1 MGKILAIKGHPTRGK
16 EVIKILEML
25 GGHNKYHI
33 NDTECNLLYTI
44 REGDDVIIGTYP
56 NSGISQVYTLEQFLE
71 KYPFKVGDKVKYKPV
86 TSSGPIFVIEKMK
99 WEDNQIK
106 YIIRNTWCNARN
118 RTVTAKDLQH
128 YKEELRQERKYPELR
143 MDLDDDDKL
152 ATEVVIGGDKILPPN
167 GYLIGKIT
175 QVDNGMLI
183 EFVKKQPQYPKT
195 YEECCQ
201 ITKKVAKTTHELDIA
216 YNPNLIYDFQKLLIC
231 RDAYWKI
238 AGEELGLSEPWKPNF
253 GENFIY
259 AISAFYGTIQKTMV
273 TGGRG
278 ILLFPT
284 EEMRDAF
291 YENFKFLIDKC
302 KELL

>member
-16 EVIKILEML
+16 EVIEILEML
-25 GGHNKYHI
+25 GGKNDLLDGGNKNFIYYIKPSYDYIMVEDI
-33 NDTECNLLYTI
+33 NNCNLNEFT
-44 REGDDVIIGTYP
+44 
-56 NSGISQVYTLEQFLE
+56 NFTLEEFLE
-71 KYPFKVGDKVKYKPV
+71 KYPYKVGDMVQHKGS
-86 TSSGPIFVIEKMK
+86 TSCRSIYRIEKMIWK
-99 WEDNQIK
+99 NNQINYVVYNPWQEYDK
-106 YIIRNTWCNARN
+106 C
-118 RTVTAKDLQH
+118 TVTAENIQP

-183 EFVKKQPQYPKT
+183 EFVKKQTQYPKT
-195 YEECCQ
+195 YNECCE
-201 ITKKVAKTTHELDIA
+201 ITKNVAKTTHELDIA
-216 YNPNLIYDFQKLLIC
+216 YNPHLIYDFQKLLIC

-238 AGEELGLSEPWKPNF
+238 ADNWKPDWNNDTQF
-253 GENFIY
+253 KYIITCRRNNIIKDTYTAKNCTF
-259 AISAFYGTIQKTMV
+259 A
-273 TGGRG
+273 
-278 ILLFPT
+278 FPT

-291 YENFKFLIDKC
+291 YENFKDLIDKC